1 MVSPLRVYQAAS
13 GALKWR
19 LWTTVGVVSLSS
31 VTVSAQSVGGSSMSE
46 WFSPQNIFALGGI
59 VYGVGTLVQE
69 LRSLKKRLED
79 DERTY
84 ARVDVVDLRFG
95 ALMAEIA
102 ALRGDL
108 EANDTGKQLAA
119 FVQRF
124 EAYLQTVQVWS
135 ARIESEIHATQKDLV
150 RLDTRMKGS
159 VS

>member
-1 MVSPLRVYQAAS
+1 
-13 GALKWR
+13 
-19 LWTTVGVVSLSS
+19 
-31 VTVSAQSVGGSSMSE
+31 MSE

>member
-1 MVSPLRVYQAAS
+1 MRVYRAAS
-13 GALKWR
+13 SALRLR
-19 LWTTVGVVSLSS
+19 LWSTVVVVGLST
-31 VTVSAQSVGGSSMSE
+31 VTVSAQGAQGASVSE
-46 WFSPQNIFALGGI
+46 WLSPQNLFAVAGI
-59 VYGVGTLVQE
+59 VYGVGSLVQE

-159 VS
+159 AS